1 MRKAVFLIAAAVS
14 ATLVSGASA
23 QMKPET
29 PIEYRQGVYRVIGW
43 NFGPM
48 AAMVKGDVPYDKEA
62 FAKRA
67 ANVATMAPMVLEGFG
82 PGTDKGAPTKAKPEI
97 WTKMDDF
104 KSKLAKM
111 NEEATKLAAISKRA
125 ASMRLKNNLA
135 RPVQAARL
143 VMMIT
148 RTSNFFIGWKL
159 RRRSC

>member
-111 NEEATKLAAISKRA
+111 NEEATKLAAISKTGSFDEIKKQFGA
-125 ASMRLKNNLA
+125 TGASCKACHDDYKN
-135 RPVQAARL
+135 
-143 VMMIT
+143 
-148 RTSNFFIGWKL
+148 K
-159 RRRSC
+159 